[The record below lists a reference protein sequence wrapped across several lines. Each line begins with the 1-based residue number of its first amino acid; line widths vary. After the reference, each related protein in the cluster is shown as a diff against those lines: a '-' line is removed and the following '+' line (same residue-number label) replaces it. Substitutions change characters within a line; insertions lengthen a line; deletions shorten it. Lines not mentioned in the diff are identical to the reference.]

1 MNSSNRSA
9 NIALVG
15 ATGLVGREFLKLVE
29 ERDFPFKDF
38 YLFSSKKSAGT
49 KLKIKGKI
57 YTVKEFNKNDFQ
69 NIDLAFFATSAEESI
84 KYIGEIKK
92 FKTVCIDN
100 SSAFR
105 LKKNIPLVVPE
116 INFNTIN
123 NRTKIIANPNCS
135 TIQLVLVL
143 NSLLTIENIHSVNVS
158 TYQAISGA
166 GKDALTK
173 FFEQKDG
180 KYKKGEPVFF
190 NNLIQ
195 HIGNYKKGWCEEEN
209 KIINETRKILNNYSL
224 NVSATTI
231 RVPIINSHTEVVTVE
246 FKRKINFKKI
256 VDVLQKTP
264 YLILLKETDP
274 ISVSGTNLVFVSRLR
289 KDKFFNNRI
298 HFIITADNL
307 RIGAAL
313 NGIKI
318 AERIIYES

>member
-1 MNSSNRSA
+1 MNLPNKNL
-9 NIALVG
+9 NIALIG
-15 ATGLVGREFLKLVE
+15 ATGLVGKEFIKLVE
-29 ERDFPFKDF
+29 ERDFPFKGL

-49 KLKIKGKI
+49 KFKIKGKI
-57 YTVKEFNKNDFQ
+57 YTVKEFDKKDFQ

-84 KYIGEIKK
+84 KFIEQIKD

-116 INFNTIN
+116 INFEKIN
-123 NRTKIIANPNCS
+123 RRTKIIANPNCS

-143 NSLLTIENIHSVNVS
+143 NSLLKIENIHSVNVS

-166 GKDALTK
+166 GKDALTA

-180 KYKKGEPVFF
+180 KYKKGEPIFF

-195 HIGNYKKGWCEEEN
+195 HIGKYKNDWCEEEN
-209 KIINETRKILNNYSL
+209 KIINETRKILNNKNLY
-224 NVSATTI
+224 VSATTI
-231 RVPIINSHTEVVTVE
+231 RVPVINSHTEAVTVE
-246 FKRKINFKKI
+246 FKRK
-256 VDVLQKTP
+256 VDLKQVTNILKKTP

-289 KDKFFNNRI
+289 KDKFFDNRI
-298 HFIITADNL
+298 HFVITADNL

-318 AERIIYES
+318 AERIIYEK